1 MSRRP
6 QKSNRRASSP
16 SPSAS
21 SPREFRLPEN
31 TTPALPPVEDFAGLA
46 MPEALLKAL
55 AAEGVTTPFP
65 IQAATLP
72 NSLAGRDVLG
82 RGRTGSG
89 KTLAF
94 GLALLARTA
103 GLRAEPKAPLA
114 LVLVPTRELAQQVTD
129 ALAPYATA
137 VNLRLAT
144 VVGGLSITKQ
154 AGALRRGA
162 EVLVATPGRL
172 NDLVERGDC
181 VLGDV
186 RVTVLDEAD
195 QMTDMGFL
203 PQITKLIQQVR
214 ADGQRMLFSATLD
227 ANIDRLVQR
236 FLTDPVVHSVD
247 PSAGAVTTM
256 EHHVLHVLDE
266 TDKKAVTTR
275 IAARDGRV
283 ILFLD
288 TKRSADR
295 LAKRL
300 LAVGVR
306 AAALHGGRSQPQRN
320 RTLEQFKNG
329 QVTALVATNVAARGI
344 HVDDLDLVVN
354 VDPPAD
360 HKDYLHRGGRT
371 ARAGGSGSVVTLVL
385 PEQKRDVTRLI
396 SDAGIRART
405 ARVTSGDAE
414 LATITGAREPSGV
427 PVTIEVPQPATLP
440 APRRERR
447 AGAEPGRRSSRRR
460 RAGGAET
467 AGGGGT
473 GTSAQG
479 AGRRGA
485 AGARDEGSARRT
497 GGTRDQGSTRGTADA
512 AAAGVAGAAQPS
524 AGGGRGSGRRSGA
537 GKSTAAAAGA
547 AGSGGSRSGRR
558 TGGGTAS
565 GATSGRRASSGTAS
579 GAASGAGARSGSGAG
594 SGARSGSG
602 AGSGSGARSGS
613 GAGSGSGARSGSGAA
628 SGRARRA
635 SGRRSASGG
644 A

>member
-6 QKSNRRASSP
+6 QKPNRRASSP
-16 SPSAS
+16 PPSPS
-21 SPREFRLPEN
+21 SPREFRLPES
-31 TTPALPPVEDFAGLA
+31 TTPALPAIEDFAGLD
-46 MPEALLKAL
+46 MPAGLLKTLTAQ
-55 AAEGVTTPFP
+55 GVTTPFP

-72 NSLAGRDVLG
+72 NSLAGRDLLG

-129 ALAPYATA
+129 ALTPYATA

-162 EVLVATPGRL
+162 EVVVASPGRL

-181 VLGDV
+181 RLDSV
-186 RVTVLDEAD
+186 RITVLDEAD

-214 ADGQRMLFSATLD
+214 PDGQRMLFSATLD
-227 ANIDRLVQR
+227 HNIDRLVQR

-256 EHHVLHVLDE
+256 EHHVLHVQDE

-344 HVDDLDLVVN
+344 HIDDLDLVVN
-354 VDPPAD
+354 VDPPTD

-385 PEQKRDVTRLI
+385 PAQKRDVTRLM
-396 SDAGIRART
+396 SDAGIRPRT
-405 ARVTSGDAE
+405 ARITSSDTE
-414 LATITGAREPSGV
+414 LVTITGAREPSGV
-427 PVTIEVPQPATLP
+427 AVTIEVPQPA
-440 APRRERR
+440 APTASRPDRKT
-447 AGAEPGRRSSRRR
+447 GTEPGRRSGRGRRNG
-460 RAGGAET
+460 GGAQAAT
-467 AGGGGT
+467 GAATGT
-473 GTSAQG
+473 GS
-479 AGRRGA
+479 RGA
-485 AGARDEGSARRT
+485 AGAAASGGASATGGRGSARRAGS
-497 GGTRDQGSTRGTADA
+497 GGT
-512 AAAGVAGAAQPS
+512 
-524 AGGGRGSGRRSGA
+524 AGGAVGA
-537 GKSTAAAAGA
+537 GGRSSDRQSAAGA
-547 AGSGGSRSGRR
+547 A
-558 TGGGTAS
+558 T
-565 GATSGRRASSGTAS
+565 
-579 GAASGAGARSGSGAG
+579 GAASGKGV
-594 SGARSGSG
+594 
-602 AGSGSGARSGS
+602 
-613 GAGSGSGARSGSGAA
+613 
-628 SGRARRA
+628 RA
-635 SGRRSASGG
+635 SGRRAAAGGATGGAAGTGGRSSDRRGGRRTSATHAASGNAG
-644 A
+644 AGDDFS